1 MTDVKLNTI
10 FSAVNDSV
18 TVYRFENA
26 WMVEVSGRDVTKEE
40 WPTKKIVCS
49 NLKDV
54 LTLLEEYSN
63 IKLT

>member
-1 MTDVKLNTI
+1 MDVKLNTF
-10 FSAVNDSV
+10 FSAVNDCV
-18 TVYRFENA
+18 NVYRFENA
-26 WMVEVSGRDVTKEE
+26 WMVEVSGKDLDEEE